1 MRRIVQRLLP
11 DGSIRRVQPFH
22 VCMEGQETV
31 VLCRDDDDY
40 DAMVKIICLCARRK
54 NVIIIIYSV
63 VSNHCHVGVLAVSQ
77 KEADS
82 FGAEVKRMY
91 SMWFSRRYSK
101 SEILKEADI
110 KAIALDSDWY
120 VRNALAYIP
129 RNALDNGCNV
139 NTYPWSGYRAMF
151 GGDSEESLKGRRV
164 CMLSK
169 RECRA
174 IFHTGDSLKDVSWL
188 VDSYGHLIPSS
199 FCDTSYLEQVFEGEQ
214 AYFMKTIGCLNSAEM
229 QSKLVEQPRRRFS
242 DSEFFK
248 LVNEVSFR
256 YYKTDLSKISITQ
269 KYRLLPYIQRTMRT
283 TVPQLARTFG
293 LTRDQVSVALGARSP
308 KSPETLP
315 SEIPIKGR
323 EGQ

>member
-1 MRRIVQRLLP
+1 MQRIVQRILP

-31 VLCRDDDDY
+31 VLCRDNEDY
-40 DAMVKIICLCARRK
+40 DAMVKVICLCARRK
-54 NVIIIIYSV
+54 NVIVIIYIV
-63 VSNHCHVGVLAVSQ
+63 VSNHCHVGVLASSQ
-77 KEADS
+77 KEAES

-91 SMWFSRRYSK
+91 SMWFSKRYSR
-101 SEILKEADI
+101 SEILKEADV

-139 NTYPWSGYRAMF
+139 DTYPWSGYRAMF
-151 GGDSEESLKGRRV
+151 GGDSEELSKGRRV
-164 CMLSK
+164 SLLSK

-174 IFHTGDSLKDVSWL
+174 LFHTGDSLKDVSWL

-199 FCDTSYLEQVFEGEQ
+199 FCDAAYLEQVFEGDQ
-214 AYFMKTIGCLNSAEM
+214 AFFLKTIGSLNSAEM
-229 QSKLVEQPRRRFS
+229 QSKLVEQPRRRFT

-248 LVNEVSFR
+248 LVNEVSLR
-256 YYKTDLSKISITQ
+256 YYKTELSKISINQ
-269 KYRLLPYIQRTMRT
+269 KYRLLPYIRRTMHS

-293 LTRDQVSVALGARSP
+293 LTRDQVAAALGARSP
-308 KSPETLP
+308 KSLETLP
-315 SEIPIKGR
+315 SEMPIKGS